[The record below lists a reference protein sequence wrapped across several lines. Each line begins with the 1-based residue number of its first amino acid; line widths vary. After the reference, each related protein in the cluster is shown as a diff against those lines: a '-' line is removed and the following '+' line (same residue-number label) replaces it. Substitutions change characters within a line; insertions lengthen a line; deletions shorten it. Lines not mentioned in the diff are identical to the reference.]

1 MKTLTRRYAAALA
14 DVAVESGAAERVQQ
28 ELGEFVSL
36 WKQSAELR
44 NFLASPAIPRND
56 KLAVVEKL
64 AKKLGFGTILKN
76 FLSVLVDNRRTG
88 LLAEIHDAYLAQIDQ
103 RMGITEAQV
112 TSAYALGDAEKKE
125 LRRALE
131 EFTGKQVRAE
141 YALDQELIGGLVV
154 RIGSTIL
161 DGSVRSQLARLRARL
176 ASE

>member
-1 MKTLTRRYAAALA
+1 MKTLVRRYAAALA
-14 DVAVESGAAERVQQ
+14 DVAIEAGSAERVQQ
-28 ELGEFVSL
+28 ELSEFVGL

-44 NFLASPAIPRND
+44 NFLASPAIPRSD

-64 AKKLGFGTILKN
+64 ARKLGLGAILKN

-88 LLAEIHDAYLAQIDQ
+88 MLAEIHGAYLAEIYR

-112 TSAYALGDAEKKE
+112 TSAYALSETEKTE

-131 EFTGKQVRAE
+131 GFTGKQVRAA

-161 DGSVRSQLARLRARL
+161 DGSVRSQLTRLRTRL